1 MEVVISAIILLVI
14 PLALASLLKA
24 VLVHQPKKIR
34 EKYQNEHAAS
44 ILQKKYAEADFR
56 RYRGTFMRL
65 GLVIALGLV
74 LFGLE
79 SYKSKDRISDYGR
92 KPITPDEVTI
102 QIQIPPKKKEVHK
115 LVIKQEEQATRK
127 EVSKVVEVPKV
138 ELTPIRKP
146 VPKQLP
152 AVKNGEKQ
160 NKPAPS
166 KVPANN
172 FKTGKGKEKALPIP
186 TPKVDKNKIE
196 SFVDHAP
203 EYKGGVNA
211 LRKEIARKYRVP
223 SRYKKN
229 GKRAQLV
236 TRFVVERD
244 GSIGQVEILKPI
256 EECAKCSEE
265 AKRVLK
271 RLKHKFSPG
280 IQAGQPV
287 RVWFTLPIV
296 IEIK

>member
-24 VLVHQPKKIR
+24 FLVHQPKKIR
-34 EKYQNEHAAS
+34 EKYQNEQSAS

-56 RYRGTFMRL
+56 KYRGTFMRL

-79 SYKSKDRISDYGR
+79 SYKSKERISEHDTN
-92 KPITPDEVTI
+92 PINLDSPIHIV
-102 QIQIPPKKKEVHK
+102 IPLKKKEVRK
-115 LVIKQEEQATRK
+115 VVVKQEEQALKK

-152 AVKNGEKQ
+152 AVKAGEKQ
-160 NKPAPS
+160 DKPTPS
-166 KVPANN
+166 IVPANN